1 MSITRKQWVWIGT
14 SVVVTAF
21 VIVYLLRLAYLTVAI
36 SEWAVPPTSSIPL
49 PQGSEIVAVDEKCAS
64 GGCWS
69 LISVRPPDG
78 MTPDELSN
86 ELGTTPREYIAG
98 SFWTPFTTG
107 LSSEVQGQLL
117 VITAAYAPDNYIP

>member
-1 MSITRKQWVWIGT
+1 MSITRKKGMWIGV

-36 SEWAVPPTSSIPL
+36 SEWEVPPTSSIAL

-78 MTPDELSN
+78 MTPDELSS

-98 SFWTPFTTG
+98 SFWTPFTTE

-117 VITAAYAPDNYIP
+117 VITAGYAPDSYIP

>member
-1 MSITRKQWVWIGT
+1 MSITRKQWMWIGA

-36 SEWAVPPTSSIPL
+36 PEWEVPPTSSIAL

-78 MTPDELSN
+78 MTPDELSS

-98 SFWTPFTTG
+98 SFWTPFTTE

-117 VITAAYAPDNYIP
+117 VITASYAPDSYIP